1 MTSTELKF
9 EALLDAVE
17 RGDGVVEA
25 AAAAGMEPSAAL
37 QWATM
42 ASVIERRQQRRSVRT
57 RFIAVGAVAAGVA
70 GLIAFAGLP
79 AAAAGAACGGA
90 EVALTSPLFTFCAN
104 TPALA
109 SSVNANFRQLVAWVE
124 AKVGTVGND
133 KISTT
138 GSASVG
144 ALTATSVS
152 ATTSVSAPSLTA
164 TGNGSVTAGS
174 LTATGATSTATL
186 SVSNGVIQRGTPVIT
201 ATTNLGLYS
210 RTAGAAVH
218 LVANGG
224 EVRMYG
230 KAAANG
236 TGSGDSFGVNT
247 SGTPVA
253 SFGGVGANTPLLPN
267 SFCVIVPANTTC
279 PSGWRS
285 RAYIRWDTEDDNNGD
300 SYNTQVGY
308 NGGNNSVG
316 MDFCCRGSGYSFGT
330 QMP

>member
-9 EALLDAVE
+9 EALLNAVE

-79 AAAAGAACGGA
+79 ASAAGATACGGA

-109 SSVNANFRQLVAWVE
+109 KDVNTNFRQLVAWVE
-124 AKVGTVGND
+124 AKVGTVGNGT
-133 KISTT
+133 ISTT

-152 ATTSVSAPSLTA
+152 APSLTA
-164 TGNGSVTAGS
+164 SP
-174 LTATGATSTATL
+174 
-186 SVSNGVIQRGTPVIT
+186 R
-201 ATTNLGLYS
+201 
-210 RTAGAAVH
+210 AA
-218 LVANGG
+218 
-224 EVRMYG
+224 
-230 KAAANG
+230 
-236 TGSGDSFGVNT
+236 
-247 SGTPVA
+247 
-253 SFGGVGANTPLLPN
+253 
-267 SFCVIVPANTTC
+267 
-279 PSGWRS
+279 
-285 RAYIRWDTEDDNNGD
+285 
-300 SYNTQVGY
+300 
-308 NGGNNSVG
+308 
-316 MDFCCRGSGYSFGT
+316 
-330 QMP
+330 